1 MARSSTPRDDSGM
14 RAYLVRVGV
23 DQAFG
28 AWNAP
33 IDPRTNEFVYVPVNS
48 NNP

>member
-1 MARSSTPRDDSGM
+1 M

-28 AWNAP
+28 GWNAP
-33 IDPRTNEFVYVPVNS
+33 IEPVGNGFVYIPIPEKAGTPFQPGLAKS
-48 NNP
+48 Y